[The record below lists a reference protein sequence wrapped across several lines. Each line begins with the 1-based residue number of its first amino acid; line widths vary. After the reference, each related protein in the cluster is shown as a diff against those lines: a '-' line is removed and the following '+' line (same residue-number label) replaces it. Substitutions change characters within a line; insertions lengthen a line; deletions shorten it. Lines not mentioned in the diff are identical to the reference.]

1 MKTHRQSPTATI
13 VDFAIE
19 QMLRLPRLPVR
30 RQDLVRLRGLVRLN
44 QMVATAAAELEKEKA
59 AA

>member
-1 MKTHRQSPTATI
+1 MRNRQSPTATI